1 MRLFCWI
8 NSVAGWSDGGA
19 ETALMPIAIPLEFLN
34 QKSRGWTS
42 LEVSAL
48 SCFMVRIE

>member
-1 MRLFCWI
+1 MHLFCWI

-19 ETALMPIAIPLEFLN
+19 ETALVPIAILLEFLN

-42 LEVSAL
+42 LEMSAL
-48 SCFMVRIE
+48 SYFMERIE